1 MLNRTAPVSQ
11 LSQHS
16 RSNPPGSAALFRR
29 PLPLALLIFALAEAL
44 FLLRLAVPHQLVFD
58 EVHYVPAARALID
71 LSGPMN
77 IEHPLLG
84 KWLIALG
91 MRLFGDNPFGWRFMS
106 TLAGSAT
113 VVATFA
119 TVWQITHRLRPSLVA
134 TALTVLG
141 FTVYVQAR
149 IAMLDGFML
158 AFLTGAIAMLGWA
171 LRRGGWGRWIGAAIL
186 LGCAVACKW
195 LAAPYVAFAA
205 IAFIVFKREDTRR
218 FPGLPILPALAV
230 LGLVSIATYF
240 LTFAP
245 AFFYANDPLT
255 LARLLPF
262 QLDMYQRQ
270 TQVLPAHTYQSNWWT
285 WPLLIRP
292 IWYLYEPADGAQRGI
307 LLLGNPAIMWT
318 GLVAVAACWWG
329 WVKTGS
335 SRLLAAAALWTGSL
349 GVWAVIPKSLGFYY
363 YYFPSSVFL
372 VIAIVVSLDHWRRR
386 GWEVALLVVAAALA
400 IYFYP
405 VLSAQPLSDAGAFRH
420 WTWFSTWV

>member
-1 MLNRTAPVSQ
+1 ML
-11 LSQHS
+11 
-16 RSNPPGSAALFRR
+16 RR
-29 PLPLALLIFALAEAL
+29 PLTLGILIFLLAEAL
-44 FLLRLAVPHQLVFD
+44 LLIRLAVPHQLVFD
-58 EVHYVPAARALID
+58 EVHYVPAARTLIAS
-71 LSGPMN
+71 SGPAN

-91 MRLFGDNPFGWRFMS
+91 MRLFGDTPFGWRFMS
-106 TLAGSAT
+106 TLAASTT

-119 TVWQITHRLRPSLVA
+119 TAWLMIRRLRPSLVA
-134 TALTVLG
+134 AALTMLG

-158 AFLTGAIAMLGWA
+158 AFLTGAIAMVGWT
-171 LRRGGWGRWIGAAIL
+171 LRAGGWWRWIIASVL

-205 IAFIVFKREDTRR
+205 AALLIFKRQDRRR
-218 FPGLPILPALAV
+218 FPGLSPLPAIAM
-230 LGLVSIATYF
+230 LGLVSVATYF

-245 AFFYANDPLT
+245 AFYYTHDPMT

-262 QLDMYQRQ
+262 QWEMYQRQ
-270 TQVLPAHTYQSNWWT
+270 TQVLPAHTYQSTWWT

-318 GLVAVAACWWG
+318 GLLAVLACWWG
-329 WVKTGS
+329 WVRTGS
-335 SRLLAAAALWTGSL
+335 ARLYAAACLWTGSL
-349 GVWAVIPKSLGFYY
+349 GVWAVIPKSLGFYSY
-363 YYFPSSVFL
+363 YYPCSVFIVL
-372 VIAIVVSLDHWRRR
+372 AIVAAFDQWRARTK
-386 GWEVALLVVAAALA
+386 GWDLLLVAAAAILA

-405 VLSAQPLSDAGAFRH
+405 VLSAQALPDAGAFRH